1 MNHDRFSKLLV
12 APEFW
17 LLTVGAGLISIHL
30 TLVAKSGHE
39 QLFSTSLLYWVAVAS
54 LIWQRRFSL
63 NFEGKFAGI
72 SMGATVISGVL
83 FRSHVTAG
91 DADFFLNL
99 SPLLSGLGLGL
110 IASGFSGLKQ
120 YWQELTVLGLI
131 IPHPGLLSKVYDL
144 SYLTAKTSTALLLY
158 LGFDVSRQGAVIV
171 LPQGYIGVNPGCS
184 GYSGIM
190 QILGISVIFL
200 FMFPLPRIQQLLVPV
215 VAVSIAFITNS
226 IRVAILALLAVEA
239 NKDGFLYWHEQQGSL
254 IFSLI
259 SVALLGLFCFFLI
272 RQNEAIEEP
281 EAEL

>member
-171 LPQGYIGVNPGCS
+171 LPQGYAP
-184 GYSGIM
+184 
-190 QILGISVIFL
+190 
-200 FMFPLPRIQQLLVPV
+200 
-215 VAVSIAFITNS
+215 AIAASCKF
-226 IRVAILALLAVEA
+226 
-239 NKDGFLYWHEQQGSL
+239 
-254 IFSLI
+254 
-259 SVALLGLFCFFLI
+259 
-272 RQNEAIEEP
+272 
-281 EAEL
+281 

>member
-1 MNHDRFSKLLV
+1 
-12 APEFW
+12 
-17 LLTVGAGLISIHL
+17 
-30 TLVAKSGHE
+30 
-39 QLFSTSLLYWVAVAS
+39 
-54 LIWQRRFSL
+54 
-63 NFEGKFAGI
+63 
-72 SMGATVISGVL
+72 
-83 FRSHVTAG
+83 
-91 DADFFLNL
+91 
-99 SPLLSGLGLGL
+99 
-110 IASGFSGLKQ
+110 
-120 YWQELTVLGLI
+120 
-131 IPHPGLLSKVYDL
+131 
-144 SYLTAKTSTALLLY
+144 
-158 LGFDVSRQGAVIV
+158 
-171 LPQGYIGVNPGCS
+171 
-184 GYSGIM
+184 M